1 MGKNNSLQRKCRE
14 QGLGLGRGQGSGVR
28 GQNFEMDAVATIFGV
43 FLDF

>member
-1 MGKNNSLQRKCRE
+1 MGKNNSLRRKCRE
-14 QGLGLGRGQGSGVR
+14 QGSKGRGQGSGVR